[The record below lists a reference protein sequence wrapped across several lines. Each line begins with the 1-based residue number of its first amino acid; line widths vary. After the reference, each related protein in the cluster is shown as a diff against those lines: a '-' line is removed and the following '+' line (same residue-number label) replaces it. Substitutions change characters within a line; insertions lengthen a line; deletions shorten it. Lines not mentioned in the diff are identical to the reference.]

1 MAVGVSLA
9 RWRDIRLPAAVEYL
23 FPPDPGLVRLRD
35 AARATL
41 SAALTLLLT
50 WLLGYVAG
58 VALSTE
64 VFGFA
69 MSLLIAATVHDVTP
83 RRERETMLLAIVPAI
98 GAAALGIVLRPVPLI
113 ADAALVGI
121 LAAAIYAQAYAPR
134 WPPLGTVAIISYV
147 LTLVMHPALAELP
160 LLLGVV
166 AIAVLAA
173 ICVRFMLWPE
183 RPAATVR
190 RIRRAIRR
198 QIGSLLGMIDLA
210 IRSGGWPPGLRHH
223 LREGTAR
230 LTDAALLASA
240 KLDPQARERGS
251 ALHLMELD
259 LATERSVWVA
269 THHMPEPAERSAV
282 LARIAALRRTL
293 AGEAVPIAPIESGSR
308 LEPCLV
314 TLARLLGDAPTVEMV
329 VAGGAL
335 PAPSPP
341 RPSAAKFR
349 STAQA
354 AVATGLAVFGGHF
367 ISTTRWYWA
376 AFAAFVVFQGTQ
388 SSDESLAK
396 GMRFVLGTAA
406 GVIGGTILASVLA
419 GHPTLLLGGIVVAV
433 FLAFNASTAAYA
445 VMAFW
450 VTIILAL
457 VFSLIGYFSPDL
469 MVVRLEEGAFGVACG
484 VTVAGVLWR
493 VRGSDVAATAR
504 QGYLQALAVLTSAAT
519 QSLISGRPDAA
530 LEAAA
535 LTLEARFQTLR
546 NVSRSGASFPS
557 ARDPLRRR
565 MRLLTA
571 CEFWSRELGRIARE
585 PGLRI
590 DPDLTA
596 LMRRAA
602 ARIERTIE
610 ALSSAPMPSARLGDA
625 PDGGIDEAAD
635 AQKTLASRPADQ
647 EPIKA
652 AHLLL
657 RIDAVL
663 VRLARDRA

>member
-1 MAVGVSLA
+1 MAVGISLA
-9 RWRDIRLPAAVEYL
+9 RWRDIRLPIAVQYL
-23 FPPDPGLVRLRD
+23 FPPDPGLVRFRD

-50 WLLGYVAG
+50 WLLGYVA
-58 VALSTE
+58 AISLSSE

-69 MSLLIAATVHDVTP
+69 MSLFIAATVHDVTP
-83 RRERETMLLAIVPAI
+83 RRERLTMLLAIIPAI
-98 GAAALGIVLRPVPLI
+98 GAAGLGIALRPTPLI

-121 LAAAIYAQAYAPR
+121 LAAAVHAQAYAPR
-134 WPPLGTVAIISYV
+134 WPPLGIVAVISYV

-166 AIAVLAA
+166 AIGVLAT
-173 ICVRFMLWPE
+173 ISVRFVLWPE

-210 IRSGGWPPGLRHH
+210 VRSGGWPPGLRHH
-223 LREGTAR
+223 LREGTVR
-230 LTDAALLASA
+230 LSDAALLASA

-269 THHMPEPAERSAV
+269 THHMPRPTERPAV
-282 LARIAALRRTL
+282 LARIAALRRRL
-293 AGEAVPIAPIESGSR
+293 AGEVVPIAPIVSGSR

-314 TLARLLGDAPTVEMV
+314 TLARLLGEAPAVEMV
-329 VAGGAL
+329 VAGQAL
-335 PAPSPP
+335 AVPAPP
-341 RPSAAKFR
+341 RPSATSFR

-354 AVATGLAVFGGHF
+354 TVATALAVFGGHF

-388 SSDESLAK
+388 SSNELLAK

-406 GVIGGTILASVLA
+406 GVIGGTILATVLA
-419 GHPTLLLGGIVVAV
+419 GRPTLLLGGTVVAV

-469 MVVRLEEGAFGVACG
+469 LLVRLEEGAFGVACG

-493 VRGSDVAATAR
+493 VRGSDVAATTEQA
-504 QGYLQALAVLTSAAT
+504 YLRALAALTSMATQALT
-519 QSLISGRPDAA
+519 SGRPDAA
-530 LEAAA
+530 VKAAA
-535 LTLEARFQTLR
+535 LALEARFQALR
-546 NVSRSGASFPS
+546 SLNRSGVSFRLG
-557 ARDPLRRR
+557 RDPLRRR

-571 CEFWSRELGRIARE
+571 SEFLGAR
-585 PGLRI
+585 
-590 DPDLTA
+590 T
-596 LMRRAA
+596 
-602 ARIERTIE
+602 
-610 ALSSAPMPSARLGDA
+610 
-625 PDGGIDEAAD
+625 
-635 AQKTLASRPADQ
+635 RPNW
-647 EPIKA
+647 
-652 AHLLL
+652 
-657 RIDAVL
+657 R
-663 VRLARDRA
+663 